1 MSPCLSGGSA
11 LNDGKGKA
19 ESTFVEEG
27 KDKEKRK
34 GMHLAAGGEEMGCI
48 T

>member
-1 MSPCLSGGSA
+1 MMEREKQRAALSR
-11 LNDGKGKA
+11 
-19 ESTFVEEG
+19 
-27 KDKEKRK
+27 KEKTARK